1 MNARPNGRLF
11 LQAGVSAGRTVITNC
26 ALVDNPPTLRFCE
39 VTPPFLRAVS
49 RLGWLHVP
57 VECAG
62 ERGVSERSPDPVVA
76 ASNNSSAVPGNVAV
90 YPARTA
96 DAQGLGR
103 PIATAG
109 GVVNVRLID
118 PSTYPDYA
126 ERVNQLD
133 LRVSKGLRVGRY
145 RVEAIAD
152 FYNVFNLDT
161 ILTYNSTY
169 RPANSG

>member
-1 MNARPNGRLF
+1 M
-11 LQAGVSAGRTVITNC
+11 
-26 ALVDNPPTLRFCE
+26 
-39 VTPPFLRAVS
+39 
-49 RLGWLHVP
+49 
-57 VECAG
+57 
-62 ERGVSERSPDPVVA
+62 
-76 ASNNSSAVPGNVAV
+76 

-109 GVVNVRLID
+109 GVVNVRIID

-133 LRVSKGLRVGRY
+133 LRISKGMRVGRY
-145 RVEAIAD
+145 RIEAIAD

-161 ILTYNSTY
+161 ILTYNATY
-169 RPANSG
+169 GPQFWVPNTVIQSAFVKLGGRLTF